1 MSKKVVMVTGAS
13 GSMGSEV
20 LRSVMDGGKYKGLVL
35 LRKKPENEKLK
46 AKLEKLYGE
55 DIEVYFGDVS
65 VMKDCEYCID
75 KSDYIIHC
83 AAIIPPTSDHHPEAA
98 EKANFIGTANLV
110 KAIENDKNSD
120 KKKFVNIGSI
130 AEYGNRNFPAHW
142 GRVGDPLVS
151 STYDYYAVTKIR
163 GERSVVE
170 SNVKHWV
177 SLRQSGILYDTILF
191 NNMNDGLMFH
201 TGWNTFIEWAT
212 SRDSGRMIRNLVE
225 FDESGK
231 LPADFWQKC
240 YNIGNGE
247 GARITGYDTMALG
260 FGMMGRGPEDIF
272 KPFWNAS
279 RNFHCFWYLD
289 SDVLNDY
296 LKFRTESAE
305 GFFTALGKKLWYFKL
320 GKPFPGMIRKF
331 AIERLFKDT
340 NAPMYWVN
348 NNIEGRIKAFFGS
361 REAYEALPRDWK
373 DYKVIP
379 SKEVNVKNP
388 KDIFDHKVKD
398 AEILDLR
405 GKTEL
410 TPEDIA
416 FIADNEYKGKNRI
429 VIMSHGYDE
438 SKKDSELTIEDMQS
452 AAKFRGGKCLSSTMK
467 KGDLRTK
474 LEWECHDGHK
484 FSASP
489 YTVIKAG
496 FWCPE
501 CCQPV
506 PWNFDAL
513 AKKIPFFAQAWYN
526 SHRIEENEFY
536 PADCYK
542 DILK

>member
-1 MSKKVVMVTGAS
+1 MQKTVFVTGAS

-20 LRSVMDGGKYKGLVL
+20 LRAVMESSSIKGLVL
-35 LRKKPENEKLK
+35 LRKKKSNEKLK
-46 AKLEKLYGE
+46 LKLSKLYG
-55 DIEVYFGDVS
+55 DKIEVVFGDLS
-65 VMKDCEYCID
+65 NYEDCVACVA

-83 AAIIPPTSDHHPEAA
+83 AAVIPPISDHNPKAA
-98 EKANFIGTANLV
+98 EKANYIGTKNLV
-110 KAIENDKNSD
+110 EAIEKDKNSAS
-120 KKKFVNIGSI
+120 KKFVNIGSV

-151 STYDYYAVTKIR
+151 SIYDYYAVTKIK

-170 SNVKHWV
+170 SNIKYWV
-177 SLRQSGILYDTILF
+177 SLRQSGILYDDVLF

-212 SRDSGRMIRNLVE
+212 ARDSGLMIKNLVE
-225 FDESGK
+225 FDLKGK

-240 YNIGNGE
+240 YNIGNGDR
-247 GARITGYDTMALG
+247 GRVTGYDTLDRG
-260 FGMMGRGPEDIF
+260 FKMMGRGAKDIF
-272 KPFWNAS
+272 KPHWNAS

-289 SDVLNDY
+289 SDKLNDY
-296 LKFRTESAE
+296 LDFRTESFE
-305 GFFTALGKKLWYFKL
+305 EFFSKLSKKLWYFKL
-320 GKPFPGMIRKF
+320 GKPFPGLIRKF
-331 AIERLFKDT
+331 AIERLFNDS

-348 NNIEGRIKAFFGS
+348 KNIDGRIKAFYRSKEEFDS
-361 REAYEALPRDWK
+361 IPRNWD

-379 SKEVNVKNP
+379 SGELRDLNK
-388 KDIFDHKVKD
+388 

-405 GKTEL
+405 GKTEI
-410 TPEDIA
+410 TDEDFA
-416 FIADNEYKGKNRI
+416 FIADTEYKGKNRA
-429 VIMSHGYDE
+429 VIFSHGYDE
-438 SKKDSELTIEDMQS
+438 SKADSELNIEDMQS
-452 AAKFRGGKCLSSTMK
+452 AAKFRGGKCLSATMK

-513 AKKIPFFAQAWYN
+513 AKKIPYFAQVWYN
-526 SHRIEENEFY
+526 SHSPEENEFY

-542 DILK
+542 DILDNENH